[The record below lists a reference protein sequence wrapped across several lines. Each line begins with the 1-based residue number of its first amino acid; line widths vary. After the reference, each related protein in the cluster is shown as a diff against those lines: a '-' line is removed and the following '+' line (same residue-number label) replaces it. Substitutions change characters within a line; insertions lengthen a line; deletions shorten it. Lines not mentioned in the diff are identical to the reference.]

1 MQSLRFTQ
9 QIRVERDNRISI
21 STEQIVDSPEEA
33 QEAGA
38 TSARLVAAFID
49 GYGAEDTSAWRSTI
63 EVE

>member
-1 MQSLRFTQ
+1 VQTLRFTQ

-21 STEQIVDSPEEA
+21 STEHIVDSPEDA

-38 TSARLVAAFID
+38 TSAELVAAFIN
-49 GYGAEDTSAWRSTI
+49 GYGNADTSIWQPDL